1 MAAGVLSSREP
12 STERSWRAAT
22 AAAAA
27 STVPPPIQALDLQ
40 RLQVR
45 VVPFYYPGKPDVWH
59 ERLGSGPLGNFVRT
73 SPSSSAAAC
82 VADPSS
88 ARQWPA
94 PLTVTLDGI
103 TGTFTTSE
111 AAYQAMKWWD
121 NDAIRAAFEA
131 APDGEAA
138 FQLKLQFEAEQPP
151 GPSWSAVASLGE
163 EGGAR
168 VAAIDKWTAMLV
180 VLEAKFAEPRLRDAL
195 LSTGDALLLEHNPEP
210 VRTPDSIDS

>member
-12 STERSWRAAT
+12 STARSRGRAAT

-27 STVPPPIQALDLQ
+27 SGELPPVQALELQ
-40 RLQVR
+40 RLQLR
-45 VVPFYYPGKPDVWH
+45 VVPFYYPGKADIWH
-59 ERLGSGPLGNFVRT
+59 ERLGSGPLGNFVST
-73 SPSSSAAAC
+73 PSCCCGC
-82 VADPSS
+82 VADPWSV
-88 ARQWPA
+88 RQWPA

-103 TGTFTTSE
+103 TGTFATSE
-111 AAYQAMKWWD
+111 AAYQAMKWWG
-121 NDAIRAAFEA
+121 NDTVRAAFEA

-138 FQLKLQFEAEQPP
+138 FRLKLEFEAEQPP
-151 GPSWSAVASLGE
+151 TPSWSNVRSLGE

-210 VRTPDSIDS
+210 VRIPDS